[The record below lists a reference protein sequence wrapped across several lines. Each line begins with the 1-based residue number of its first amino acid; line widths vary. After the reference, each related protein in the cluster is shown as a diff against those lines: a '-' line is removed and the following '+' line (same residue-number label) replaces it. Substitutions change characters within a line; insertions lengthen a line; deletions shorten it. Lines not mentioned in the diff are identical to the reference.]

1 MGARESS
8 HIAVRDATLAFQ
20 FHGTASDRDL
30 ELFLTTSEAR
40 LVLDF
45 AEGDGFLQRFVGAT
59 PRGFSV
65 AGGLAWSS
73 RHGLTFHG
81 ETSLEMVLPLR
92 ETFGSIELTQLVVA
106 LSAPDGR
113 LALALAASG
122 SIGLGPVAVAVD
134 RVGVQLLIEPKRPGE
149 RAGLFGEVDV
159 GFAFKPPS
167 GVGLAVDA
175 GVVVGGGYLFFDA
188 AKAEYA
194 GILQLEMQETVTVTA
209 IGLLTTRLPDG
220 RKGFSLLILIAVEGF
235 TPIQLGFGFT
245 LNGVGGLL
253 GVNRT
258 VVIEVL
264 RSGVKTGTLDSVLF
278 PTDPIRR
285 APQILSDLR
294 AVFPPAEGR
303 YVFGPMAILGWG
315 TPTILTAELAV
326 VLQFPAP
333 IRLIVLGQFR
343 VLLPSVDEVA
353 LIRVQMDA
361 LGVVDFDRRE
371 ASIDATLYDS
381 RLLQYVLS
389 GDMALRASWGR
400 APTLVVA
407 VGGFHPRF
415 QPPPGFPKLER
426 LAVSL
431 TTGDNPRLRLD
442 AYLAVTANTIQIG
455 ALLELYAKE
464 GGFSIEGQLGFDG
477 LFTLVPFAFV
487 TEVGGRVALKRGS
500 RKLGGVRLDLTVTG
514 PQPLHARGRATFEI
528 LWVRHSVA
536 FRATFGRDGPARAR
550 PAVDIAALVAASLG
564 ERGNWSAQAPPDGHP
579 LVSLRRLEPGEAV
592 LAHPASA
599 LTVRQ
604 RLVPLGVEIARF
616 GGVAPAGARRVA
628 IERMEIAG
636 RAVGTAPVR
645 EAFAPGQFLEMT
657 DEEKLSA
664 PSFERYHAGAM
675 AAGEALSMG
684 VGREAPFDYET
695 IYVTPPAAAPPADA
709 ARYAVPAE
717 RLPWQTRLG
726 AAGRSALRTTGVR
739 KYRAPGRG
747 VEVAEAA
754 FAVVDEATLRPAGEA
769 TEPATRLSYLEAVAT
784 RRALAASHAA
794 RGAGL
799 AVVSTATITTP

>member
-1 MGARESS
+1 VSLTAPTIRRAGWKSPRLWL
-8 HIAVRDATLAFQ
+8 AVTIVGLILLA
-20 FHGTASDRDL
+20 AVWL
-30 ELFLTTSEAR
+30 LTS
-40 LVLDF
+40 
-45 AEGDGFLQRFVGAT
+45 QRFVVTHIFQVQTVYDFLGAT
-59 PRGFSV
+59 GEV
-65 AGGLAWSS
+65 AGPSGAKFVGAFLQYGFRTYLASFGWGNLETYAWLYWLWGPGAGLAVVGLLVRVVRRTPNVRWSVL
-73 RHGLTFHG
+73 GLLTLH
-81 ETSLEMVLPLR
+81 VLSVITL
-92 ETFGSIELTQLVVA
+92 
-106 LSAPDGR
+106 D
-113 LALALAASG
+113 LALALALDNIF
-122 SIGLGPVAVAVD
+122 IGAGRYLLLSLPAVAV
-134 RVGVQLLIEPKRPGE
+134 LL
-149 RAGLFGEVDV
+149 V
-159 GFAFKPPS
+159 S
-167 GVGLAVDA
+167 G
-175 GVVVGGGYLFFDA
+175 
-188 AKAEYA
+188 
-194 GILQLEMQETVTVTA
+194 
-209 IGLLTTRLPDG
+209 
-220 RKGFSLLILIAVEGF
+220 
-235 TPIQLGFGFT
+235 
-245 LNGVGGLL
+245 
-253 GVNRT
+253 
-258 VVIEVL
+258 
-264 RSGVKTGTLDSVLF
+264 
-278 PTDPIRR
+278 
-285 APQILSDLR
+285 
-294 AVFPPAEGR
+294 
-303 YVFGPMAILGWG
+303 
-315 TPTILTAELAV
+315 
-326 VLQFPAP
+326 
-333 IRLIVLGQFR
+333 
-343 VLLPSVDEVA
+343 
-353 LIRVQMDA
+353 
-361 LGVVDFDRRE
+361 
-371 ASIDATLYDS
+371 
-381 RLLQYVLS
+381 
-389 GDMALRASWGR
+389 RAS
-400 APTLVVA
+400 
-407 VGGFHPRF
+407 
-415 QPPPGFPKLER
+415 
-426 LAVSL
+426 
-431 TTGDNPRLRLD
+431 
-442 AYLAVTANTIQIG
+442 
-455 ALLELYAKE
+455 
-464 GGFSIEGQLGFDG
+464 
-477 LFTLVPFAFV
+477 
-487 TEVGGRVALKRGS
+487 
-500 RKLGGVRLDLTVTG
+500 
-514 PQPLHARGRATFEI
+514 FEI